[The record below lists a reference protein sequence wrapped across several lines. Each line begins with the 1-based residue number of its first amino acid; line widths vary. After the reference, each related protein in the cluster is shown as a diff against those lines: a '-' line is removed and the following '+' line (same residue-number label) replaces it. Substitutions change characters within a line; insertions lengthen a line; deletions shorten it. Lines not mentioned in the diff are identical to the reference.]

1 MPDYVRVA
9 SVDQVPHDR
18 GLLVE
23 AAGKRSALFKLGA
36 DYFAIDDTCTHVGG
50 SLSEGTIM
58 GRSVACPWHGAM
70 FNVTNGQGTPPARG
84 PVSCYPVRVNGSD
97 IEIAVAIEA

>member
-1 MPDYVRVA
+1 MPDYVKVA
-9 SVDQVPHDR
+9 TVDQLQPDR

-23 AAGKRSALFKLGA
+23 AAGKRIALFKLGA

-58 GRSVACPWHGAM
+58 GQSVACPWHGAM
-70 FNVTNGQGTPPARG
+70 FNLTNGQGTPPARG

-97 IEIAVAIEA
+97 IEIAVPIEA

>member
-1 MPDYVRVA
+1 MADYVKVA
-9 SVDQVPHDR
+9 TVDQVPSNG

-23 AAGKRSALFKLGA
+23 TAGKRIALFNLGA

-58 GRSVACPWHGAM
+58 GQSVACPWHGAM
-70 FNVTNGQGTPPARG
+70 FNLTNGQGTPPARG
-84 PVSCYPVRVNGSD
+84 PVSCYPVRVQGSD
-97 IEIAVAIEA
+97 IEIAVPIEA